1 MFPTR
6 LIWHAAATE
15 PRYMLSQML
24 APTAIAIEEEANKLS
39 PAPEESIGAV
49 LKAGNWSVTHV
60 SLFVDVVLATK
71 PSDPRVMIIFLAH
84 AFLRSFSAITIN
96 PE

>member
-1 MFPTR
+1 MISCGERGMFPTR

-39 PAPEESIGAV
+39 PAPEN
-49 LKAGNWSVTHV
+49 L
-60 SLFVDVVLATK
+60 
-71 PSDPRVMIIFLAH
+71 
-84 AFLRSFSAITIN
+84 
-96 PE
+96 